1 VAPGIELK
9 PLGTNV
15 VGAPSRIIHMAR
27 NLFPEWVYNVK
38 SKTMSVENFV
48 DVVVFL
54 IKITFAAGIL
64 ALVLKIAS
72 EIFKSKDGK

>member
-1 VAPGIELK
+1 
-9 PLGTNV
+9 
-15 VGAPSRIIHMAR
+15 MAR

-48 DVVVFL
+48 DVDVFL

-72 EIFKSKDGK
+72 DIFKSKDDK

>member
-1 VAPGIELK
+1 
-9 PLGTNV
+9 
-15 VGAPSRIIHMAR
+15 MAR

-48 DVVVFL
+48 DIVVFL

-72 EIFKSKDGK
+72 DIFKSKNDK

>member
-54 IKITFAAGIL
+54 AGITFAVGIIAG
-64 ALVLKIAS
+64 VLKIAS
-72 EIFKSKDGK
+72 EIFKNKKDK

>member
-1 VAPGIELK
+1 VAPGIEPK
-9 PLGTNV
+9 PLGTNP

-64 ALVLKIAS
+64 ALVLKVAS
-72 EIFKSKDGK
+72 EIFKSKNDK

>member
-1 VAPGIELK
+1 VDQGIELR
-9 PLGTNV
+9 PLGTNP
-15 VGAPSRIIHMAR
+15 VGAPSRMMHMAR
-27 NLFPEWVYNVK
+27 NLFPKWVYNVK

-64 ALVLKIAS
+64 AGVLKIAS